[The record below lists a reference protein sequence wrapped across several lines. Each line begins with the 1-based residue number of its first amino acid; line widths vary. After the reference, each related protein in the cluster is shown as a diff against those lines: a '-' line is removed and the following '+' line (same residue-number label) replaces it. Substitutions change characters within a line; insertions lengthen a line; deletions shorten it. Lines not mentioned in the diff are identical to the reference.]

1 MNGRLVIF
9 SAPSGAGKTTIVQHL
24 LERGLN
30 LEFSIS
36 ATSRA
41 PRNGEKNGIDYFF
54 MSAEEFRRKI
64 KKGDFIEWEEVYHN
78 HYYGTLKSEIERI
91 RGNGNHVIFDV
102 DVVGGLNLK
111 SIFGRDAISVFIMPP
126 SIKELESRLRSRATD
141 NEEKIIMRI
150 NKANSEIGMAGEFDH
165 VIINDDLDRA
175 INEAELLV
183 KEFTN
188 RKTDR

>member
-64 KKGDFIEWEEVYHN
+64 KKGDFIEWEEVYHD

-111 SIFGRDAISVFIMPP
+111 NIFGRDAISVFIMPP

-188 RKTDR
+188 SKTDR